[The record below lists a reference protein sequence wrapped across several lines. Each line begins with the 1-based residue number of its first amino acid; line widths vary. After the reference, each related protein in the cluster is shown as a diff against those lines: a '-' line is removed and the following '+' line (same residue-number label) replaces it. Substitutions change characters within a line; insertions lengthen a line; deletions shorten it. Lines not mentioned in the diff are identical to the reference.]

1 MNKEQRKFPP
11 IEENPF
17 FYSIK
22 EIIKKDS
29 PLFETA
35 ISLNCQDTRGK
46 VVSIYGKEGKV
57 SFQGKQMGHTVSV
70 NFSNSN
76 TEKTQS
82 YSVTINP
89 LKINFNFLGRSG
101 LLSLHNCYVI
111 PCSLPNEGQVRAIKV
126 SASVEMQSLSLNW
139 DTTYSQFYKC
149 YMIILNV

>member
-57 SFQGKQMGHTVSV
+57 SF
-70 NFSNSN
+70 
-76 TEKTQS
+76 
-82 YSVTINP
+82 
-89 LKINFNFLGRSG
+89 
-101 LLSLHNCYVI
+101 
-111 PCSLPNEGQVRAIKV
+111 
-126 SASVEMQSLSLNW
+126 
-139 DTTYSQFYKC
+139 
-149 YMIILNV
+149 